1 MARKPKSTEKE
12 QPRKQ
17 GARIRPAEPEGATS
31 TFLAGDLDA
40 FGGLPKHETA
50 SSIRRA
56 ALLQLQRSRGNA
68 HVQRILARQPAVKKQ
83 PGGDHASEAGGMKPQ
98 ISTGAAQGVVQRSLT
113 TDMDQTLDIYGPI
126 DHDAMLNDI
135 NAAPVAERR
144 AALGNAALRTKIRNR
159 FTGNLATT
167 IMSALLEGSHSWKNP
182 PSNDFFDYF
191 VVNNGKGTVPNT
203 STMNCWES
211 ILYAAYMA
219 GEIGAPWIVKFYKDA
234 LSAADPN
241 VMIWSLLG
249 WSAALPKYPA
259 KKPNAGQLIFYFGG
273 GTFPGHVALSMG
285 GDDVMS
291 LWNQPNNEYAVQR
304 IKITDL
310 AGTVYIGDPPW

>member
-1 MARKPKSTEKE
+1 MAS
-12 QPRKQ
+12 
-17 GARIRPAEPEGATS
+17 A
-31 TFLAGDLDA
+31 FLANDVDS

-56 ALLQLQRSRGNA
+56 VLLQLQRSHGNA
-68 HVQRILARQPAVKKQ
+68 HVQRMLARQRPAKKQ
-83 PGGDHASEAGGMKPQ
+83 KGGDRASASGETRPQ
-98 ISTGAAQGVVQRSLT
+98 VSTGMAQGVIQRSLT
-113 TDMDQTLDIYGPI
+113 TDMNQTLDIYGPI
-126 DHDAMLNDI
+126 DHDALLNDI

-144 AALGNAALRTKIRNR
+144 AALGNAALRTKIRSR
-159 FTGNLATT
+159 FSGVWATT

-219 GEIGAPWIVKFYKDA
+219 GEIGAGWIVKFYKDA

-259 KKPNAGQLIFYFGG
+259 TKPDMGQLVFYFTG

-310 AGTVYIGDPPW
+310 SGTVYIGDAPW